1 MTIDLTAIKAT
12 RAILPPRIV
21 LYGPEKI
28 GKSNFGASIPDALYL
43 DIEGGSGALKV
54 ARVEKEKLTTLADV
68 LGVLDALLVQ
78 NHAFSAV
85 VLDSAD
91 WLESL
96 IGKQIAA
103 ESGKKSI
110 EDIPFRAGHNKL
122 SDVWKQVFTK
132 LDLLREQRGMVILL
146 LAHSFAKRYD
156 DPLTDSYMRHQFK
169 MYDQSA
175 SVLAEWADCI
185 LFANEETFIDKTEVG
200 FKKVVKRG
208 KAGERSLHTVGAPGF
223 VAGNRYGLPAMIPL
237 VENTGW
243 SVFIEAFN
251 ASLSD
256 TQATEA
262 A

>member
-1 MTIDLTAIKAT
+1 MTIDLTTIKPT

-28 GKSNFGASIPDALYL
+28 GKSNFGASIPDALYM
-43 DIEGGSGALKV
+43 DIEGGSGALNV
-54 ARVEKEKLTTLADV
+54 ARVEKEKLASLADV
-68 LGVLDALLVQ
+68 LALLDALLAQ
-78 NHAFSAV
+78 EHGFSGV

-91 WLESL
+91 WLEAL
-96 IGKQIAA
+96 ICKQIAA
-103 ESGKKSI
+103 EAGKKSI
-110 EDIPFRAGHNKL
+110 EDIPYRAGHNKL
-122 SDVWKQVFTK
+122 PDLWKQIFAK
-132 LDLLREQRGMVILL
+132 LDMLRSQKGMVIVF
-146 LAHSFAKRYD
+146 LAHSLAKRYD

-169 MYDQSA
+169 LYDQSA

-208 KAGERSLHTVGAPGF
+208 KAGERSLHTAGAPGF

-237 VENTGW
+237 VENAGW
-243 SVFIEAFN
+243 AVFIEAFN